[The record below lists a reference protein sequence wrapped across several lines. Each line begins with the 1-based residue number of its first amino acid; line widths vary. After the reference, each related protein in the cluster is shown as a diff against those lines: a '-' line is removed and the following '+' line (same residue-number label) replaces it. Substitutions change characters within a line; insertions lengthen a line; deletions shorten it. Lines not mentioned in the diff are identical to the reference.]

1 MRILFP
7 NHPLKS
13 RLPDPDYQTEFDAAR
28 NAGFECELYS
38 LEDLRAGDA
47 TLATQRCA
55 AASSDGEAIVHR
67 GWMMSD
73 SLYAALFTA
82 LAGKGYRP
90 VTTPEQYAQAHYLP
104 NAYSLL
110 EGRTPESVWV
120 EGKDVAGAW
129 QKYEQLGR
137 PAAIVKDFVK
147 SAKHRWNEACFI
159 PAGTER
165 TRFDEIM
172 AAFLQARGSLFEK
185 GIVLRRFH
193 EFVKLAT
200 DIRGQ
205 PVHEEYRLFM
215 WDGALLAAT
224 PSIRGAG
231 PFEQIEEWQS
241 IAQGFGNRFISM
253 DIARQQDGSWL
264 IVEVGDGGVS
274 GLPTSIEP
282 ETFYK
287 TLRERCVPGDRARLL

>member
-1 MRILFP
+1 MKILFP
-7 NHPLKS
+7 NHPLKA
-13 RLPDPDYQTEFDAAR
+13 RLPDPDYQTEFDAAIG
-28 NAGFECELYS
+28 AGFECEVYS
-38 LEDLRAGDA
+38 LEEVRAGDIAQA
-47 TLATQRCA
+47 TRFCA
-55 AASSDGEAIVHR
+55 QASSDGEIIVHR

-82 LAGKGYRP
+82 LTAKGYRP

-104 NAYSLL
+104 NAYPLL
-110 EGRTPESVWV
+110 QGRTPESVWV
-120 EGKDVAGAW
+120 EGKDVTSAW

-137 PAAIVKDFVK
+137 PSAIVKDFVK

-159 PAGTER
+159 PDGTEQN
-165 TRFDEIM
+165 RFNEIM
-172 AAFLQARGSLFEK
+172 TAFFEARGNLFEK

-193 EFVKLAT
+193 EFVKLAD

-215 WDGALLAAT
+215 WDGKLLAAT
-224 PSIRGAG
+224 PAIRGDG
-231 PFEQIEEWQS
+231 PFEQMSEWES
-241 IAQGFGNRFISM
+241 IAQRFNNRFISM

-274 GLPTSIEP
+274 GLPSSIKP
-282 ETFYK
+282 KTFYK
-287 TLRERCVPGDRARLL
+287 ELFGRLK